1 MIHVA
6 TSIEGLERLS
16 DKELQEIAPHMMVN
30 GEPLKTANQVREALK
45 KAREEGLKLFLL
57 PSVITMIRLEDVL
70 DIKIFEMA
78 MYHT

>member
-30 GEPLKTANQVREALK
+30 GEPLQTAKQVREALR
-45 KAREEGLKLFLL
+45 KAREEGYE
-57 PSVITMIRLEDVL
+57 VIPAAECDHYDSTGRCLGHEN
-70 DIKIFEMA
+70 F
-78 MYHT
+78 